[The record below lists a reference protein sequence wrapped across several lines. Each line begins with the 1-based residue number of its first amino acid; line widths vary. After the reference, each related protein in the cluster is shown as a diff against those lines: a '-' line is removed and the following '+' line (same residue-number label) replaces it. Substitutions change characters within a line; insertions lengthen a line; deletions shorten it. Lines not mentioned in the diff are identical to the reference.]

1 MKILHPATTLLF
13 AFLLLYS
20 DLAVAQSRFTLSG
33 YVKDAI
39 SGERLIGANVF
50 DRRSAKGASTNE
62 YGFYSLTL
70 TADSVWLA
78 VSYTGYQAFAL
89 KMALSATQSLNIN
102 LDPLEKTLE
111 EVEIEGE
118 TYEDKVNSGQMS
130 LTEVRVEDAKILPVI
145 FGEVDII
152 KTLQL
157 KPGVQSGGEGA
168 SGLYVRGGGP
178 DQNLILLDEATVY
191 NASHLFGFFSIFN
204 SDVVKNVELY
214 KGDFPAQFGGRLSS
228 VLNIKLKE
236 GNRTKLSGQGGLGV
250 IASRLTLEG
259 PIRKGK
265 SSFLLAARRTYFD
278 VFTRAANRANQG
290 RSNWEP
296 LPDYFFHDFNF
307 KANFDLGKKDQLFL
321 SSYLGRDVFGLRN
334 DNFRFGFR
342 WGNTTT
348 TLRWNHLFSPKLF
361 LNTSFIF
368 SDYNYRIT
376 NSFDIFSFTLASRIR
391 DFQGKADF
399 DWYALDSHHI
409 KFGGTVTHHGFV
421 IGRLNAESEDGSL
434 NIGLG
439 DDFAATEFG
448 AYVNDDFTVNDRIRL
463 DLGLRLSGFQNGKNT
478 YTGWEPRAS
487 ATVKLREHLSAK
499 ASYAGMYQY
508 VHLVSNSG
516 ASLPTDIWY
525 PSTGRVRPQ
534 FSQQVAGGLSAS
546 LLDGQLLLT
555 NETYYKWM
563 QNQIDFRDGAQ
574 LFANPNLENEF
585 IFGRGWAYGNEIYL
599 EKRRGRTTGWVGY
612 TLAWSWRSFSE
623 IMDGRAFHPRYDRRH
638 DITVVVMHRFNRRL
652 SFTGTWVYGTGNAV
666 SLPIGRFLLQDAPG
680 SPNQIIPIYTDRNG
694 FRMAAYH
701 RLDLG
706 LVWKFFPRWGESDL
720 TFSLY
725 NTYDRRNPY
734 FIYLASKRNDNGQVV
749 DFEARQSSLFP
760 IIPALTYNFKF

>member
-1 MKILHPATTLLF
+1 MKQPVLVFWAFCLALVAPAALGQTR
-13 AFLLLYS
+13 Y
-20 DLAVAQSRFTLSG
+20 TLSG
-33 YVKDAI
+33 YVTDVA
-39 SGERLIGANVF
+39 SGERLIGANVY
-50 DRRSAKGASTNE
+50 DKRSGKGTSANE

-70 TADSVWLA
+70 PADSVWLVA
-78 VSYTGYQAFAL
+78 SFTGYQPLAQPL
-89 KMALSATQSLNIN
+89 KLAANLTLN
-102 LDPLEKTLE
+102 LGLQPLERTLDE
-111 EVEIEGE
+111 IEIEGE
-118 TYEDKVNSGQMS
+118 TYADKVASGQMS
-130 LTEVRVEDAKILPVI
+130 TAEVRVADAKMLPVI

-157 KPGVQSGGEGA
+157 KPGVQSGGEGT

-191 NASHLFGFFSIFN
+191 NANHLFGFFSIFN
-204 SDVVKNVELY
+204 PDVVRNVELY

-228 VLNIKLKE
+228 VLNVKLKE
-236 GNRTKLSGQGGLGV
+236 GNRTKLAGQGGLGA
-250 IASRLTLEG
+250 IASRLLLEG

-278 VFTRAANRANQG
+278 VFTRAANRINEG
-290 RSNWEP
+290 RTNWEP
-296 LPDYFFHDFNF
+296 LPNYFFHDFNL
-307 KANFDLGKKDQLFL
+307 KANFDLGSRDQLYI

-348 TLRWNHLFSPKLF
+348 TVRWNHLFGPKLF
-361 LNTSFIF
+361 LNTSLIF

-376 NSFDIFSFTLASRIR
+376 NSFDVFSFTLASRIR
-391 DFQGKADF
+391 DLQAKLDF
-399 DWYALDSHHI
+399 DWYPTDQHHVR
-409 KFGGTVTHHGFV
+409 FGGTATHHGFV

-434 NIGLG
+434 NLGLG
-439 DDFAATEFG
+439 NDYAATEFG
-448 AYVNDDFTVNDRIRL
+448 AYLNDDWALTDRVRL
-463 DLGLRLSGFQNGKNT
+463 DVGARLSGFQNGANT
-478 YTGWEPRAS
+478 YTGWEPRVS

-499 ASYAGMYQY
+499 ASYAAMYQY

-534 FSQQVAGGLSAS
+534 FSQQVAGGLSAT
-546 LLDGQLLLT
+546 LLGGELLLT
-555 NETYYKWM
+555 NEVYYKWM

-574 LFANPNLENEF
+574 LFANPDLEDEF
-585 IFGRGWAYGNEIYL
+585 VFGRGWAYGNEVYL
-599 EKRRGRTTGWVGY
+599 EKRQGRTTGWVGY
-612 TLAWSWRSFSE
+612 TLSWSWRSFAD

-638 DITVVVMHRFNRRL
+638 DVTLVVMHRLNRRL
-652 SFTGTWVYGTGNAV
+652 SLTGTWVYGTGNAV

-680 SPNQIIPIYTDRNG
+680 SPSQVIPIYTDRNG

-706 LVWKFFPRWGESDL
+706 LVWRFFPRWGESDL

-725 NTYDRRNPY
+725 NAYDRRNPY
-734 FIYLASKRNDNGQVV
+734 FIYLASQRDENNQLI

-760 IIPALTYNFKF
+760 IIPAVTYNFKF

>member
-1 MKILHPATTLLF
+1 VAPAALGQ
-13 AFLLLYS
+13 ARY
-20 DLAVAQSRFTLSG
+20 TLSG
-33 YVKDAI
+33 YVTDAA
-39 SGERLIGANVF
+39 SGERLIGANVY
-50 DRRSAKGASTNE
+50 DKRSGKGASANE

-70 TADSVWLA
+70 PADSVWLTA
-78 VSYTGYQAFAL
+78 SFTGYQPFARPL
-89 KMALSATQSLNIN
+89 KLTANQTLNIGLQPLART
-102 LDPLEKTLE
+102 LDEI
-111 EVEIEGE
+111 EIEGE
-118 TYEDKVNSGQMS
+118 TYADKVASGQMS
-130 LTEVRVEDAKILPVI
+130 VAEVRVADAKILPVI

-157 KPGVQSGGEGA
+157 KPGVQSGGEGT

-191 NASHLFGFFSIFN
+191 NANHLFGFFSIFN
-204 SDVVKNVELY
+204 PDVVRNVELY

-228 VLNIKLKE
+228 VLNVKLKE
-236 GNRTKLSGQGGLGV
+236 GNRTKLAGQGGLGA
-250 IASRLTLEG
+250 IASRLLLEG

-278 VFTRAANRANQG
+278 VFTRAANRVNEG
-290 RSNWEP
+290 RANWEP
-296 LPDYFFHDFNF
+296 LPNYFFHDFNL
-307 KANFDLGKKDQLFL
+307 KANFDLGARDQLYV

-348 TLRWNHLFSPKLF
+348 TVRWNHLFGPKLF
-361 LNTSFIF
+361 LNTSLIF

-376 NSFDIFSFTLASRIR
+376 NSFDVFSFTLASRIR
-391 DFQGKADF
+391 DFQAKFDF
-399 DWYALDSHHI
+399 DWYPTDRHHVR
-409 KFGGTVTHHGFV
+409 FGGTATHHGFV
-421 IGRLNAESEDGSL
+421 IGRLNAESEDGTL
-434 NIGLG
+434 NLGLG
-439 DDFAATEFG
+439 NDFAATEFG
-448 AYVNDDFTVNDRIRL
+448 AYVNDDLALTDRVRL
-463 DLGLRLSGFQNGKNT
+463 DVGARLSGFQNGASA
-478 YTGWEPRAS
+478 YAGWEPRVS

-499 ASYAGMYQY
+499 ASYAAMYQY

-534 FSQQVAGGLSAS
+534 FSQQVAGGLSAT
-546 LLDGQLLLT
+546 LLGGELLLT
-555 NETYYKWM
+555 NELYYKWM

-574 LFANPNLENEF
+574 LFANPDLEDEF
-585 IFGRGWAYGNEIYL
+585 VFGRGWAYGNEVYL
-599 EKRRGRTTGWVGY
+599 EKRQGRTTGWVGY
-612 TLAWSWRSFSE
+612 TLSWSWRSFAD

-638 DITVVVMHRFNRRL
+638 DVTLVVMHRLSRRL
-652 SFTGTWVYGTGNAV
+652 SLTGTWVYGTGNAV

-680 SPNQIIPIYTDRNG
+680 SPSQVIPVYTDRNG

-706 LVWKFFPRWGESDL
+706 LVWRFFPRWGESDL

-725 NTYDRRNPY
+725 NAYDRRNPY
-734 FIYLASKRNDNGQVV
+734 FVYLASQRDENNQLV

-760 IIPALTYNFKF
+760 IIPAVTYNFKF

>member
-1 MKILHPATTLLF
+1 MKILHPAITLLF

-20 DLAVAQSRFTLSG
+20 DLALAQSRFTLSG

-70 TADSVWLA
+70 NADSVWLT

-89 KMALSATQSLNIN
+89 KMALSATQTLNIN
-102 LDPLEKTLE
+102 LDPLEKTLD

-157 KPGVQSGGEGA
+157 KPGVQSGGEGT

-361 LNTSFIF
+361 LNTSLIF

-399 DWYALDSHHI
+399 DWYALDSHHV

-439 DDFAATEFG
+439 NDYAATEFG

-463 DLGLRLSGFQNGKNT
+463 DLGLRFSGFQNGKNT
-478 YTGWEPRAS
+478 YTGWEPRVS

-599 EKRRGRTTGWVGY
+599 EKRRGRTTGWIGY
-612 TLAWSWRSFSE
+612 TLAWSWRSFAE
-623 IMDGRAFHPRYDRRH
+623 ITDGRAFHPRYDRRH

-760 IIPALTYNFKF
+760 IIPAVTYNFKF